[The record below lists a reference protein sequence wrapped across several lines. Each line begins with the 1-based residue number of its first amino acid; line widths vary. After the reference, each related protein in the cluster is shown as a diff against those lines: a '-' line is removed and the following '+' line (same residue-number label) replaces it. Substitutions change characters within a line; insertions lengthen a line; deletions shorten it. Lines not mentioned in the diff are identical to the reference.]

1 MNTATKMQTT
11 HAVAAQIY
19 ATRFKDFPEDVRS
32 YAKTLTLSA
41 LGAMIAGAS
50 RVSGRIMTRFVER
63 AGGNP
68 HAAVMGTALRTN
80 VETAAMVNA
89 TLAHSTEYE
98 DDSFPE
104 AVSSYTIFPV
114 VFALGELV
122 RATGEEFVEAFVTG
136 YEMQARIGLA
146 CPEIR
151 RRGMLTLSVAG
162 ALGATAAAAKLLK
175 LDVERTTM
183 ALSLAASQCS
193 GIAHQTGTTAHTFEM
208 GVAARNGV
216 TAALLAADGATGQPD
231 VFEAERG
238 MFHIYNDG
246 KIASA
251 SDVLE
256 QWGRPYR
263 TMAIGIKAF
272 PCCYHLQR
280 FIEAIVKLKREK
292 CFTATDVQRVSVE
305 VNLFIPQVIQYPDPK
320 DEDQS
325 QFSLPH
331 AIAAA
336 VLEERVSP
344 ESFGDKSINDPLF
357 KAMRAKVDTVVRE
370 DWGWATIGW
379 TPTITISLKNGE
391 RLVAQ
396 PERASGQPPDYFSF
410 DQVTGKYRTCV
421 DPKLEKGRIYH
432 SIEMVRKLEEC
443 GDIGEVVR
451 EVTR

>member
-1 MNTATKMQTT
+1 MNSATKMQTT
-11 HAVAAQIY
+11 RAVAAQIC
-19 ATRFKDFPEDVRS
+19 ATRFNDLPEDVRS
-32 YAKTLTLSA
+32 YGKTLALSA
-41 LGAMIAGAS
+41 LGATIAGAL
-50 RVSGRIMTRFVER
+50 RVSGRIMTGFVER

-89 TLAHSTEYE
+89 TFAHSTEYE

-114 VFALGELV
+114 VFALGE
-122 RATGEEFVEAFVTG
+122 RIKSTGKEFLEAFVAG
-136 YEMQARIGLA
+136 YETQARIGLA

-162 ALGATAAAAKLLK
+162 TLGCTAAASKLLK
-175 LDVERTTM
+175 LDVECTTM

-208 GVAARNGV
+208 GIAARNGI

-238 MFHIYNDG
+238 LFHIVNGG
-246 KIASA
+246 KIATA
-251 SDVLE
+251 SEVLE

-263 TMAIGIKAF
+263 TMAIGIKAY

-280 FIEAIVKLKREK
+280 IIEAIVNLKRDKSFAAANVE
-292 CFTATDVQRVSVE
+292 RVSVE

-331 AIAAA
+331 AVAAA
-336 VLEERVSP
+336 LLDERVGP
-344 ESFGDKSINDPLF
+344 ESFGEKSINDLSF

-370 DWGWATIGW
+370 EWGWGTIGW

-396 PERASGQPPDYFSF
+396 PERASGQPPNHFSF
-410 DQVTGKYRTCV
+410 DQVTEKYRTCV
-421 DPKLEKGRIYH
+421 EPKLEKGKIGR
-432 SIEMVRKLEEC
+432 SIEMIRKLDEC